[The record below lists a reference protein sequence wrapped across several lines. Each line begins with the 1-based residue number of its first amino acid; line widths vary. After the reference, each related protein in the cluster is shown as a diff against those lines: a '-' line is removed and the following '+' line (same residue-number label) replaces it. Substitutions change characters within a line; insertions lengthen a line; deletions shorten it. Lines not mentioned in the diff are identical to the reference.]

1 MTNAAQTPT
10 HSRATWILL
19 IAAVCLVAL
28 NLRMTITGVGPLLD
42 EIAETEGGSPAVL
55 GLLASIPLFSWAA
68 FSPLAQ
74 SFAAKVG
81 IDRAVSWALLALTL
95 ANVWRVIP
103 GSPINIWAGTV
114 LLGASLAVGNVLLP
128 ATIKRDFGP
137 RVPLMMGI
145 YSALLSGAAAI
156 GAGIVAP
163 ISHFT
168 PASGEPLGWRI
179 ALLATG
185 LLAFPA
191 LILWVF
197 ASRVR
202 TKSERARADVGAGAD
217 PGSADA
223 AAARSAAPESKLGL
237 RVWTDRV
244 AWTIAIYM
252 GCQSATFYTWATWLV
267 SVDMSRG
274 TTAIAAGAHIM
285 VYHMSGMIG
294 SFVTPFIWRGKM
306 RKIYPPLLP
315 FIMALCA
322 LGFIGAP
329 SVFVPLLAVS
339 GFMTGSSLSV
349 ALTMV
354 VQRSGTANVAAATS
368 GMSQSLGYLIA
379 GIAPVLFGWLYQ
391 VGGNWWLPLVVVLV
405 ATLTQTAAGVS
416 LMRERMVFGRAN
428 ELRA

>member
-1 MTNAAQTPT
+1 MTNAAPTPTPT
-10 HSRATWILL
+10 HSRATWVLL

-42 EIAETEGGSPAVL
+42 EIAATEGGSPAVL

-95 ANVWRVIP
+95 ANVWRVLP

-168 PASGEPLGWRI
+168 PAGGEPLGWRI
-179 ALLATG
+179 GLFATG

-191 LILWVF
+191 LILWVI

-202 TKSERARADVGAGAD
+202 TKSEGAD
-217 PGSADA
+217 RDA
-223 AAARSAAPESKLGL
+223 ATVGAARSAAPQSKLGL

-285 VYHMSGMIG
+285 VYHVSGMIG
-294 SFVTPFIWRGKM
+294 SFVTPFIWRGKL

-315 FIMALCA
+315 FIMGLCA

-329 SVFVPLLAVS
+329 GIFVPLLAVS

-349 ALTMV
+349 ALTLV
-354 VQRSGTANVAAATS
+354 VQRSGNANVAAATS

-379 GIAPVLFGWLYQ
+379 GVAPVLFGWLFQ
-391 VGGNWWLPLVVVLV
+391 VGGNWWLPLIVVLL
-405 ATLTQTAAGVS
+405 ATLTQTAAGLS
-416 LMRERMVFGRAN
+416 LMRERMVFGRAHDVQ
-428 ELRA
+428 A

>member
-1 MTNAAQTPT
+1 MTNAAPTPTPT
-10 HSRATWILL
+10 HSRATWVLL

-42 EIAETEGGSPAVL
+42 EIAATEGGSPAVL

-95 ANVWRVIP
+95 ANVWRVLP

-114 LLGASLAVGNVLLP
+114 LLGASLAVGNVLIP

-137 RVPLMMGI
+137 RVPLMMGV

-168 PASGEPLGWRI
+168 PVGGEPLGWRI
-179 ALLATG
+179 GLFATG

-191 LILWVF
+191 LILWVI

-202 TKSERARADVGAGAD
+202 TKSEGAD
-217 PGSADA
+217 RDA
-223 AAARSAAPESKLGL
+223 AAAGAARSAAPQSKLGL

-285 VYHMSGMIG
+285 VYHVSGMIG
-294 SFVTPFIWRGKM
+294 SFVTPFIWRGKL

-315 FIMALCA
+315 FIMGLCA
-322 LGFIGAP
+322 IGFIGAP
-329 SVFVPLLAVS
+329 GIFVPLLAVS

-349 ALTMV
+349 ALTLV
-354 VQRSGTANVAAATS
+354 VQRSGNADVAAAAS

-379 GIAPVLFGWLYQ
+379 GIAPVLFGWLFQ
-391 VGGNWWLPLVVVLV
+391 VGGNWWLPLIVVLL
-405 ATLTQTAAGVS
+405 ATLTQTAAGLS
-416 LMRERMVFGRAN
+416 LMRERMVFGRAHDVQ
-428 ELRA
+428 A